1 MGAIVIRC
9 PTTNQLVPV
18 GIEMDNDSFKSL
30 PNIAA
35 TPVRCPLCGQEHAW
49 SKDDAILDTT
59 GRPAPHG

>member
-18 GIEMDNDSFKSL
+18 GIEMDKDSFASL
-30 PNIAA
+30 PNVTAR
-35 TPVRCPLCGQEHAW
+35 PVRCPACGQDHAW

-59 GRPAPHG
+59 CRPTRRT